1 MRPYHQIPIIESGEP
16 LVEIPL
22 ELFAV
27 ENPHPYVKLGA
38 HYGQYSPYFLRKTV
52 VKNLIHAQNYLN
64 LLSPGWHIQ
73 IFDAYRPVGVQQ
85 FMVNYSFIQLVKA
98 RGILEQNLSDDQ
110 REKIWQQVYEI
121 WAPPSSNPLT
131 PPPHSTGAAVDITL
145 VDEQGEI
152 INMGSP
158 IDEISERSHP
168 DYYLNKHSQYH
179 QGREMLNNIMC
190 QAGFQRHP
198 REWWHFSFGDQ
209 MWAWLSHQSTAI
221 YGFCE

>member
-27 ENPHPYVKLGA
+27 EKPHPYLKLGA

-98 RGILEQNLSDDQ
+98 RGILEQKFV
-110 REKIWQQVYEI
+110 R
-121 WAPPSSNPLT
+121 
-131 PPPHSTGAAVDITL
+131 
-145 VDEQGEI
+145 
-152 INMGSP
+152 
-158 IDEISERSHP
+158 
-168 DYYLNKHSQYH
+168 
-179 QGREMLNNIMC
+179 
-190 QAGFQRHP
+190 
-198 REWWHFSFGDQ
+198 
-209 MWAWLSHQSTAI
+209 
-221 YGFCE
+221 